1 MDLLHKEKMYP
12 PRIEMTVQLKH
23 TVAHDLSVSLKGCE
37 DEIELQF
44 LLPLGTR
51 EKSLYACIYSYTL
64 LLYNIIGSEDALSH
78 CSPSPNGA
86 YPIRKNW
93 PS

>member
-44 LLPLGTR
+44 LLPLGKRTV
-51 EKSLYACIYSYTL
+51 CIYSYIRYCCIIL
-64 LLYNIIGSEDALSH
+64 LGSEDVPSNF
-78 CSPSPNGA
+78 SPSPNGA